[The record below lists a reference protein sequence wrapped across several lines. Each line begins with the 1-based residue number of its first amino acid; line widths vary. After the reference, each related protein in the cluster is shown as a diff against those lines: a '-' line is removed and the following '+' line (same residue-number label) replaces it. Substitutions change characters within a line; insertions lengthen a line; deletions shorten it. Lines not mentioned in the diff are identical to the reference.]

1 MNLPMHIASG
11 FDFDEAIEMAELC
24 RRVQQMFAHEGINA
38 EDLYNSL
45 YREDLWHFVH
55 IVRNQQTAG
64 AALIVKRADT
74 NQYAIAFR
82 AETAP
87 AQEPVPTHAAISD
100 NTQEIP
106 ILNLDL
112 DAESNQVTPAPAPA
126 AHEEANRSVDY
137 PCLMGELTPPILG
150 ARVHQAWLA
159 TFTPL
164 QDEIESF
171 FNGLALSNRSE
182 LEIYVTGHGVGGC
195 LAVFC
200 VLHLKRTWETQIDF
214 PFFNLKMY
222 SFGSPKIGNQA
233 FVEYYNRQMKGF
245 SYRVQNMLDGL
256 TYAPS
261 VKAPFLSNLQ
271 LMLPGID
278 YVRQGDKFYM
288 AYEHVGEVYPLP
300 GLGNPKLNF
309 NAHASFTPVFP
320 LPFAHN
326 PDGYKEMLLEARKYH
341 DGFWQPTRKL
351 FETFKQ
357 QREQLAG
364 AFKKQT
370 AELQKTVKDFQEKAS
385 Q

>member
-1 MNLPMHIASG
+1 MNLPMHMASG

-24 RRVQQMFAHEGINA
+24 RRVQQMFAHEEISA

-45 YREDLWHFVH
+45 YRDDLWHFVH
-55 IVRNQQTAG
+55 IVRNHQTDG
-64 AALIVKRADT
+64 AALIVKKADT
-74 NQYAIAFR
+74 NQYVIAFR
-82 AETAP
+82 ADAAT
-87 AQEPVPTHAAISD
+87 AQEPAPAHQEMLD
-100 NTQEIP
+100 NAQEIP
-106 ILNLDL
+106 ILNRET
-112 DAESNQVTPAPAPA
+112 DAEVNQAATAHSPATRD
-126 AHEEANRSVDY
+126 EAIRSVEY
-137 PCLMGELTPPILG
+137 PLLAGELTPPLRG

-159 TFTPL
+159 TFAPL
-164 QDEIESF
+164 KDEIESF

-182 LEIYVTGHGVGGC
+182 LEIYVTGHGVGSC

-222 SFGSPKIGNQA
+222 NFGSPKIGNKA
-233 FVEYYNRQMKGF
+233 FVEYYNQQMKGF

-256 TYAPS
+256 TYAPA
-261 VKAPFLSNLQ
+261 VKAPFPYNLQ
-271 LMLPGID
+271 LMLPGVD
-278 YVRQGDKFYM
+278 YVRQADKFYM

-309 NAHASFTPVFP
+309 NGRASFKPVFP

-341 DGFWQPTRKL
+341 EGFWQPTRK
-351 FETFKQ
+351 FIETFKQ
-357 QREQLAG
+357 QSEQLAG

-370 AELQKTVKDFQEKAS
+370 AELQKTVRDFQDKAS